1 MPKGSGMFQPEDDM
15 SCLFLSPE
23 AFLIPTPYYEG
34 ITRHVYLYGNVRL
47 AYVYLDSEGVKVK
60 GLILINPQNPLGDI
74 YSPGELQEFLG
85 FAKRHSLHVILD
97 EIYMLSVFQESL
109 EFRSVLS
116 LERLPDPQ
124 RTHVLWGMSKD
135 FGMSGLRFGTLYT
148 ENQDVATAVAS
159 LCHYHGLSG
168 LVQYQVAQLLQ
179 DHDWINR
186 VYLPENLAR
195 LKAAH
200 TYVSEELRALGVPFL
215 NRGAGLFIWVDL
227 RKYLRKATFEEE
239 TLLWRRFLDN
249 KVLLSFG
256 KAFECKEP
264 GWFRVVFSDR
274 PQRLRLG
281 IQRVRQTWPW
291 RRPPPPRLRT
301 RVAVARAQRHEP
313 VTEREAERKAAVAE
327 ECEEEAV
334 CVIMCASVKYNIRGP
349 ALIPRMK
356 TKHRIYYI
364 TLFSIVLLGLIA
376 TGMFQFWPHSIE
388 SSNDWSV
395 EKRSVRDVPV
405 VRLPAESPIPER
417 GDLSCRMHTCFDVYR
432 CGFNPKNKIK
442 VYIYSLKKYVDDLG
456 VPVSNT
462 ISREYNE
469 LLTAISD
476 SDYYTDDIS
485 RACLFVPSI
494 DVLNQN
500 TLRIKETAQALAQL
514 SRWDRG
520 TNHLLFNMLPG
531 GPPDYNT
538 ALDVPR
544 DRALLAGGGFSTW
557 TYRQGYDVSIPVY
570 SPLSAEVE
578 LPEQGPGPRRY
589 FLLSSQM
596 AVHPEYREDLDA
608 LQAKHGGSVLVLD
621 KCSNLSE
628 GALSVRKRCHK
639 HQVFDYPQVLQEATF
654 CVVLRG
660 ARLGQAVLSDVLQ
673 AGCVPV
679 IIADSYVLPF
689 SEVLDW
695 KRASVVVP
703 EEKMSAVYSIL
714 QSIPQRQIEE
724 MQRQARWFWE
734 AYFQSIK
741 AIALATLQIINDRI
755 YPYAAISYEEW
766 NDPPAVKWG
775 SVSNPLF
782 LPLIPPQSQGFTAI
796 VLTYDRVESLFRVI
810 TEVSKVP
817 SLSKLLVVWN
827 NQNKNPPEDSLWP
840 KIRVPLKVVRTA
852 ENKLSNRFF
861 PYDEIETEAV
871 LAIDDDIIML
881 TSDELQF
888 GYEVWREF
896 PDRLVGYPGRL
907 HLWDHEMNKWKYESE
922 WTNEVSMVL
931 TGAAFYHKYFN
942 YLYTYKMPGDIK
954 NWVDAHMNCEDIAM
968 NFLVANVTGKAVI
981 KVTPRKKFKCPECTA
996 IDGLSLDQTHMVERS
1011 ECINKFASVFGTMP
1025 LKVVEHRADPVL
1037 YKDDFPEKLKS
1048 FPNIGSL

>member
-1 MPKGSGMFQPEDDM
+1 
-15 SCLFLSPE
+15 
-23 AFLIPTPYYEG
+23 
-34 ITRHVYLYGNVRL
+34 
-47 AYVYLDSEGVKVK
+47 
-60 GLILINPQNPLGDI
+60 
-74 YSPGELQEFLG
+74 
-85 FAKRHSLHVILD
+85 
-97 EIYMLSVFQESL
+97 
-109 EFRSVLS
+109 
-116 LERLPDPQ
+116 
-124 RTHVLWGMSKD
+124 
-135 FGMSGLRFGTLYT
+135 
-148 ENQDVATAVAS
+148 
-159 LCHYHGLSG
+159 
-168 LVQYQVAQLLQ
+168 
-179 DHDWINR
+179 
-186 VYLPENLAR
+186 
-195 LKAAH
+195 
-200 TYVSEELRALGVPFL
+200 
-215 NRGAGLFIWVDL
+215 
-227 RKYLRKATFEEE
+227 
-239 TLLWRRFLDN
+239 
-249 KVLLSFG
+249 
-256 KAFECKEP
+256 
-264 GWFRVVFSDR
+264 
-274 PQRLRLG
+274 
-281 IQRVRQTWPW
+281 
-291 RRPPPPRLRT
+291 
-301 RVAVARAQRHEP
+301 
-313 VTEREAERKAAVAE
+313 
-327 ECEEEAV
+327 
-334 CVIMCASVKYNIRGP
+334 MCASVKYNIRGP

-356 TKHRIYYI
+356 TKHRIYYV

-388 SSNDWSV
+388 SSSDWSV

-405 VRLPAESPIPER
+405 VRLPVDSPVPER

-442 VYIYSLKKYVDDLG
+442 VYIYSLKKYVDDAG
-456 VPVSNT
+456 VPVSST

-476 SDYYTDDIS
+476 SDYYTDDIT

-494 DVLNQN
+494 DVLNQH
-500 TLRIKETAQALAQL
+500 TLRVKETAQALAQL

-570 SPLSAEVE
+570 SPLSAEVD
-578 LPEQGPGPRRY
+578 LPEKGPGPRRF
-589 FLLSSQM
+589 FLLSSQV
-596 AVHPEYREDLDA
+596 ALHPEYREELDA
-608 LQAKHGGSVLVLD
+608 LQARHGEAVLVLD
-621 KCSNLSE
+621 KCTNLSE
-628 GALSVRKRCHK
+628 GVPAARKRCHK

-660 ARLGQAVLSDVLQ
+660 ARLGQAVLSDVLR

-679 IIADSYVLPF
+679 VIADSYVLPF

-703 EEKMSAVYSIL
+703 EEKMSDVYSIL
-714 QSIPQRQIEE
+714 QSIPRRQMEE

-766 NDPPAVKWG
+766 NDPP
-775 SVSNPLF
+775 SV
-782 LPLIPPQSQGFTAI
+782 
-796 VLTYDRVESLFRVI
+796 
-810 TEVSKVP
+810 
-817 SLSKLLVVWN
+817 
-827 NQNKNPPEDSLWP
+827 
-840 KIRVPLKVVRTA
+840 
-852 ENKLSNRFF
+852 
-861 PYDEIETEAV
+861 
-871 LAIDDDIIML
+871 
-881 TSDELQF
+881 
-888 GYEVWREF
+888 VWREF

-907 HLWDHEMNKWKYESE
+907 HLWDHEMSKWKYESE

>member
-1 MPKGSGMFQPEDDM
+1 
-15 SCLFLSPE
+15 
-23 AFLIPTPYYEG
+23 
-34 ITRHVYLYGNVRL
+34 
-47 AYVYLDSEGVKVK
+47 
-60 GLILINPQNPLGDI
+60 
-74 YSPGELQEFLG
+74 
-85 FAKRHSLHVILD
+85 
-97 EIYMLSVFQESL
+97 
-109 EFRSVLS
+109 
-116 LERLPDPQ
+116 
-124 RTHVLWGMSKD
+124 
-135 FGMSGLRFGTLYT
+135 
-148 ENQDVATAVAS
+148 
-159 LCHYHGLSG
+159 
-168 LVQYQVAQLLQ
+168 
-179 DHDWINR
+179 
-186 VYLPENLAR
+186 
-195 LKAAH
+195 
-200 TYVSEELRALGVPFL
+200 
-215 NRGAGLFIWVDL
+215 
-227 RKYLRKATFEEE
+227 
-239 TLLWRRFLDN
+239 
-249 KVLLSFG
+249 
-256 KAFECKEP
+256 
-264 GWFRVVFSDR
+264 
-274 PQRLRLG
+274 
-281 IQRVRQTWPW
+281 
-291 RRPPPPRLRT
+291 
-301 RVAVARAQRHEP
+301 
-313 VTEREAERKAAVAE
+313 
-327 ECEEEAV
+327 
-334 CVIMCASVKYNIRGP
+334 MCASVKYNIRGP

-388 SSNDWSV
+388 SSNDWNV

-405 VRLPAESPIPER
+405 VRLPADSPIPER

-442 VYIYSLKKYVDDLG
+442 VYIYALKKYVDDFG
-456 VPVSNT
+456 VSVSNT

-469 LLTAISD
+469 LLMAISD
-476 SDYYTDDIS
+476 SDYYTDDIN

-520 TNHLLFNMLPG
+520 SNHLLFNMLPG

-570 SPLSAEVE
+570 SPLSAEVD
-578 LPEQGPGPRRY
+578 LPEKGPGRS
-589 FLLSSQM
+589 F
-596 AVHPEYREDLDA
+596 A
-608 LQAKHGGSVLVLD
+608 L
-621 KCSNLSE
+621 
-628 GALSVRKRCHK
+628 
-639 HQVFDYPQVLQEATF
+639 EATF

-679 IIADSYVLPF
+679 VIADSYILPF

-703 EEKMSAVYSIL
+703 EEKMSDVYSIL

-766 NDPPAVKWG
+766 NDPPVVKWG

>member
-1 MPKGSGMFQPEDDM
+1 MARK
-15 SCLFLSPE
+15 
-23 AFLIPTPYYEG
+23 PYH
-34 ITRHVYLYGNVRL
+34 RV
-47 AYVYLDSEGVKVK
+47 
-60 GLILINPQNPLGDI
+60 GL
-74 YSPGELQEFLG
+74 EL
-85 FAKRHSLHVILD
+85 
-97 EIYMLSVFQESL
+97 
-109 EFRSVLS
+109 
-116 LERLPDPQ
+116 
-124 RTHVLWGMSKD
+124 
-135 FGMSGLRFGTLYT
+135 
-148 ENQDVATAVAS
+148 
-159 LCHYHGLSG
+159 
-168 LVQYQVAQLLQ
+168 
-179 DHDWINR
+179 
-186 VYLPENLAR
+186 
-195 LKAAH
+195 
-200 TYVSEELRALGVPFL
+200 
-215 NRGAGLFIWVDL
+215 
-227 RKYLRKATFEEE
+227 
-239 TLLWRRFLDN
+239 
-249 KVLLSFG
+249 
-256 KAFECKEP
+256 
-264 GWFRVVFSDR
+264 
-274 PQRLRLG
+274 
-281 IQRVRQTWPW
+281 
-291 RRPPPPRLRT
+291 
-301 RVAVARAQRHEP
+301 
-313 VTEREAERKAAVAE
+313 

-388 SSNDWSV
+388 SSNDWNV

-405 VRLPAESPIPER
+405 VRLPADSPIPER

-442 VYIYSLKKYVDDLG
+442 VYIYALKKYVDDFG
-456 VPVSNT
+456 VSVSNT

-469 LLTAISD
+469 LLMAISD
-476 SDYYTDDIS
+476 SDYYTDDIN

-520 TNHLLFNMLPG
+520 SNHLLFNMLPG

-570 SPLSAEVE
+570 SPLSAEVD
-578 LPEQGPGPRRY
+578 LPEKGPG
-589 FLLSSQM
+589 
-596 AVHPEYREDLDA
+596 
-608 LQAKHGGSVLVLD
+608 
-621 KCSNLSE
+621 
-628 GALSVRKRCHK
+628 
-639 HQVFDYPQVLQEATF
+639 
-654 CVVLRG
+654 
-660 ARLGQAVLSDVLQ
+660 
-673 AGCVPV
+673 
-679 IIADSYVLPF
+679 
-689 SEVLDW
+689 
-695 KRASVVVP
+695 ASVVVP
-703 EEKMSAVYSIL
+703 EEKMSDVYSIL

-766 NDPPAVKWG
+766 NDPPVVKWG